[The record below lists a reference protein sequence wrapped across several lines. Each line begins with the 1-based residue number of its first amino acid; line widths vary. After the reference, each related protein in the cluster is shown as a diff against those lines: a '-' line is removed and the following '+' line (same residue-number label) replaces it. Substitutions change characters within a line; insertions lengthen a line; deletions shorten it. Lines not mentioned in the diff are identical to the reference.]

1 MLAAQ
6 PFPGLVETVPAYRS
20 LLVSY
25 DPLVTEEG
33 AVRATLEQALEG
45 LGAAQSPD
53 GRLVKVPV
61 RYGGEWGPDL
71 EDVAAHCG
79 LTPTDVIRRH
89 TNPTYRVA
97 MLGFAPGFAYLFGLP
112 PSLATPRLA
121 TPRTRVEPG
130 SVGIA
135 GPQTGVYALPTPGGW
150 RIIGRTPLD
159 LFDSL
164 RQEPFALRAGDRVR
178 FVAPEEGDA

>member
-1 MLAAQ
+1 VLAAQ

-89 TNPTYRVA
+89 TNPTYRV
-97 MLGFAPGFAYLFGLP
+97 
-112 PSLATPRLA
+112 
-121 TPRTRVEPG
+121 
-130 SVGIA
+130 GIA